1 MKSIIRR
8 ILQEETQKPT
18 FQDVI
23 LKDVMN
29 TFTKESLK
37 DKPDIMWGGGDL
49 DDILKQYER
58 VVNLSN
64 NLLIPHIE
72 NIYEL
77 DMVKDRE
84 IIIPILTQW
93 IRNMYYSEYPLPG
106 DTIEMIEM
114 DGDDLHPI
122 LPGTKGIV
130 DDIKSHRFGDGYE
143 EHVDVNWEN
152 GRTLNLLLPH
162 DKIKI
167 VDRIL
172 KEETISGRDY
182 KTLPHVS
189 DKQQKVLDYAV
200 KDIVDNTEIR
210 PETLTYE
217 HIDDVMDDPYMDT
230 AVVEIINNWRE
241 MDSRG
246 WRVGE
251 ADPDE
256 ITSDGPRFSKK
267 SDPSRYMNQWEV
279 KVEIA
284 VELMDEL
291 VEAGKFR
298 RIGPEENEGRWGHV
312 GWQSL
317 YNDYDIIIL
326 NRKGNRLKFPLWYD
340 PFRDFYYPHGID
352 EPYI

>member
-8 ILQEETQKPT
+8 ILKEEIQKPT
-18 FQDVI
+18 IQDVI

-37 DKPDIMWGGGDL
+37 DKPDTMWEGGDL

-72 NIYEL
+72 NTYEL

-114 DGDDLHPI
+114 AGDDPHAI

-130 DDIKSHRFGDGYE
+130 DNIKSHRFDGGYE
-143 EHVDVNWEN
+143 EHVDVSWEN

-167 VDRIL
+167 
-172 KEETISGRDY
+172 IS
-182 KTLPHVS
+182 
-189 DKQQKVLDYAV
+189 
-200 KDIVDNTEIR
+200 
-210 PETLTYE
+210 
-217 HIDDVMDDPYMDT
+217 
-230 AVVEIINNWRE
+230 
-241 MDSRG
+241 
-246 WRVGE
+246 
-251 ADPDE
+251 
-256 ITSDGPRFSKK
+256 
-267 SDPSRYMNQWEV
+267 
-279 KVEIA
+279 
-284 VELMDEL
+284 
-291 VEAGKFR
+291 
-298 RIGPEENEGRWGHV
+298 
-312 GWQSL
+312 
-317 YNDYDIIIL
+317 
-326 NRKGNRLKFPLWYD
+326 
-340 PFRDFYYPHGID
+340 
-352 EPYI
+352 